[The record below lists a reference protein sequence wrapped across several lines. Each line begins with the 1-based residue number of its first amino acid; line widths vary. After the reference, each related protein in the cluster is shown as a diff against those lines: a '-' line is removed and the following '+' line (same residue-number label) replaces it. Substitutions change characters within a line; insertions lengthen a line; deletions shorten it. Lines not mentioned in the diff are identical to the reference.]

1 MNNTTFISLVRHGQV
16 HNPEKVF
23 YGRLPGFGLDRQG
36 REQARCAG
44 LALGGKNLSAV
55 FSSPLLRARQSAREL
70 LACYPDLQLRLSGY
84 LTEVY
89 SSYEGGPQAAVN
101 SLKDDIYTGA
111 APEFEQPQEIVARAL
126 KFMQRVRRQFAGG
139 HVAAVTHGDVI
150 AFLILWAKDMPL
162 TAENKLRL
170 SRTGVLGGYP
180 AHGSIT
186 TLTFSGIGP
195 LAKPTMRYRIPQN
208 P

>member
-1 MNNTTFISLVRHGQV
+1 V

-23 YGRLPGFGLDRQG
+23 YGRLPGFGLDGPG
-36 REQARCAG
+36 REQARRAG
-44 LALGGKNLSAV
+44 LALRGKHLAAV
-55 FSSPLLRARQSAREL
+55 FSSPLLRARQTARAL
-70 LACYPDLQLRLSGY
+70 LACYPALQLRLSGL

-101 SLKDDIYTGA
+101 ALKDDIYTGA
-111 APEFEQPQEIVARAL
+111 APEFEQPREIVARSL
-126 KFMQRVRRQFAGG
+126 KFMRRVRRQFAGG

-162 TAENKLRL
+162 TGENKLRL
-170 SRTGVLGGYP
+170 SRTGVLDGYP

-186 TLTFSGIGP
+186 TLAFSTLSP
-195 LAKPTMRYRIPQN
+195 DERPEVRYVN
-208 P
+208 PA